1 VSRVFA
7 CGTALLGHLFIS
19 LLFFGSLSAQEKIRI
34 APSSP
39 GLSAWPVHLAAKEK
53 FFAREGLDAEIIV
66 MRTNVGIA
74 ALVTGSIDFTTAGG
88 SAMRAAVNGAPLK
101 MVLNTSKKP
110 DLWILS
116 QKNTQRVEDLR
127 GKMIG
132 VGGNWGTQFYLVLE
146 ALKHYGAD
154 KDVQLVSTGDVANG
168 YLSLQQGSLPAVA
181 LTPPYSILAKRQGY
195 RDLVRTGDVVT
206 VSPTTGLVTTKERIE
221 REPQRIRRVI
231 RALMKAVDYARS
243 RKAEMVQ
250 FIMRQYKME
259 KEVADLVYDAIME
272 TLNPTLLL
280 TDQEIQI
287 ELNRIAEQ
295 TKTKMTAR
303 VADVADFSA
312 AQHVAQEFGR

>member
-1 VSRVFA
+1 
-7 CGTALLGHLFIS
+7 
-19 LLFFGSLSAQEKIRI
+19 
-34 APSSP
+34 
-39 GLSAWPVHLAAKEK
+39 
-53 FFAREGLDAEIIV
+53 
-66 MRTNVGIA
+66 
-74 ALVTGSIDFTTAGG
+74 
-88 SAMRAAVNGAPLK
+88 
-101 MVLNTSKKP
+101 
-110 DLWILS
+110 
-116 QKNTQRVEDLR
+116 
-127 GKMIG
+127 
-132 VGGNWGTQFYLVLE
+132 
-146 ALKHYGAD
+146 
-154 KDVQLVSTGDVANG
+154 
-168 YLSLQQGSLPAVA
+168 LQQGSLPAVA

-195 RDLVRTGDVVT
+195 RDLLRTGDVVT

-221 REPQRIRRVI
+221 RQPQRIRRVI
-231 RALMKAVDYARS
+231 RALMKAVDYARG

-312 AQHVAQEFGR
+312 ARDVAQEFGR